1 MDEKIAKGEFS
12 EIKDWLTKK
21 VHKHGSRYDSLDEL
35 FEDQVGEPLNPEYYI
50 KYLTDK
56 YTDLYKC

>member
-1 MDEKIAKGEFS
+1 MDGDIAKGEFS
-12 EIKDWLTKK
+12 KIKDWLTKK

-35 FEDQVGEPLNPEYYI
+35 LEDQVGEALNPEYFI

-56 YTDLYKC
+56 YTDIYMC